1 MIKEKKC
8 IINIKIDW
16 KITIFRILEVK
27 SLNERPE
34 WLAEIVNLPDVNANI
49 KSFGGHKQWVPF
61 GWKAEPETHFA
72 FEIMLI
78 ISGVQE
84 TVFDG
89 MTYQF
94 EENDI
99 ALITPGL
106 RHENACIS
114 KEGMEYFCVHFDIDD
129 PEIQQQLLMY
139 CPIQF
144 QRENPQYEKIANIL
158 LEYVSLLN
166 QATFTIKDKLRV
178 EMLLL
183 DLVNSLLE
191 YAEAEQIKIDHSD
204 NNSLILAKSIAENI
218 QRNFRKFTEYPTEEH
233 RYLLTMDYV
242 AESLIISKSSMLKSF
257 KKVYGMSPKQYLDQL
272 KYNEA
277 KFLLHQPKL
286 SVHEIAEIIGY
297 QNASHFT
304 RQFKTWSGMSPKDYR
319 KVAEN

>member
-1 MIKEKKC
+1 MK
-8 IINIKIDW
+8 
-16 KITIFRILEVK
+16 
-27 SLNERPE
+27 LNERPE
-34 WLAEIVNLPDVNANI
+34 WLEEIVNLPDVNANI
-49 KSFGGHKQWVPF
+49 KSFGGHKQWVPY

-84 TVFDG
+84 TIFDG
-89 MTYQF
+89 ITYQF

-106 RHENACIS
+106 RHENSCIS
-114 KEGMEYFCVHFDIDD
+114 EDGMEYFCVHFDIDD

-139 CPIQF
+139 CPTQF
-144 QRENPQYEKIANIL
+144 QRENPQYEKIATIL
-158 LEYVSLLN
+158 MEYVSLLN
-166 QATFTIKDKLRV
+166 QTAFTIKEKLRV
-178 EMLLL
+178 EILLL
-183 DLVNSLLE
+183 NLVNSLLE
-191 YAEAEQIKIDHSD
+191 YAEAEQVKIDHSD

-218 QRNFRKFTEYPTEEH
+218 QRNFRTFTEYPTEEN

-242 AESLIISKSSMLKSF
+242 AEALIISKSSMLKSF

-319 KVAEN
+319 KVTEN